1 MPGPRRAWPV
11 TIAALV
17 AVTTLAESTFA
28 QVLPNTAANRRRGVV
43 GCVQSGGGISCPGA
57 PGGGGRSGYGY
68 SGPSGADMMMGL
80 MGMALDVMAQ
90 MEQAEQQQRMAYG
103 QSLNQQ
109 GIQHYESGNYQESA
123 NAFRQALSY
132 LPGDANIQG
141 NLRETERL
149 LAIEREKAEQENRRK
164 MDEARSRIGAMLG
177 QLQADFDGRP
187 GGVPVVPNDGMDFF
201 APGGT
206 SFFGTGGGTPTK
218 IATSPSSGGK
228 GDGLDFIGTG
238 DSRFS
243 KGGKGSA
250 TPDLR
255 PAPPAKGLGGEAGL
269 DFMPAGQPVAK
280 SPPPPPTQPT
290 PTQPTPAQ
298 SKPTLKAVPAT
309 ATAATPRKP
318 ANTLVREA
326 VEAGGGDWETARSRL
341 ADMARRS
348 PDNAEA
354 QTALRQFE
362 QLYADMR
369 RAVHGANDRPA
380 TPDRANR
387 PPLAPPRL
395 VLDGDGPSAYEA
407 NRLANEAFYDAANGD
422 LDRARRRLERART
435 LMPGDKA
442 LGDALAEIDFAQTA
456 RTKRASERQGP
467 AWAPPEGQ
475 AQAQSEASLGRWALE
490 SGRYDA
496 AADAYAQAFAQDPSR
511 RTQYDSS
518 YTAARIGGI
527 LHSGRAPNPSVL
539 AREGPVFDPP
549 TGDGPPLFPQ
559 R

>member
-1 MPGPRRAWPV
+1 V

-17 AVTTLAESTFA
+17 AVATFAETAFA

-109 GIQHYESGNYQESA
+109 GIRHYEGGNYQDSV

-132 LPGDANIQG
+132 LPGDSSVQG
-141 NLRETERL
+141 NLREAERL
-149 LAIEREKAEQENRRK
+149 LAVEREKAEQENRRK
-164 MDEARSRIGAMLG
+164 MDEARSRIGVMLG
-177 QLQADFDGRP
+177 QLQADFDGRA
-187 GGVPVVPNDGMDFF
+187 GGVSAIPNDGMDF
-201 APGGT
+201 AGPAGT
-206 SFFGTGGGTPTK
+206 SFFGTGGGTPTR
-218 IATSPSSGGK
+218 IATAPSGGGK
-228 GDGLDFIGTG
+228 GGGDGLDFIGVG

-250 TPDLR
+250 PPDLR
-255 PAPPAKGLGGEAGL
+255 PAPGAKDLGKDPGAEGGL
-269 DFMPAGQPVAK
+269 DFLPAGQPVAK
-280 SPPPPPTQPT
+280 APPSPTMQPPAAATT
-290 PTQPTPAQ
+290 KPA
-298 SKPTLKAVPAT
+298 LKAVAT
-309 ATAATPRKP
+309 AATAAATPRKP

-326 VEAGGGDWETARSRL
+326 VEAGGGDWERARSRL
-341 ADMARRS
+341 ADMARRN

-354 QTALRQFE
+354 RTALRQFE

-369 RAVHGANDRPA
+369 RAVHGANDGAPG
-380 TPDRANR
+380 PGGGNR

-435 LMPGDKA
+435 LVPGDKA
-442 LGDALAEIDFAQTA
+442 LGEALAEIDFAQMA
-456 RTKRASERQGP
+456 RTKRAGERAGP

-490 SGRYDA
+490 SGRYDV
-496 AADAYAQAFAQDPSR
+496 AADAYAQAFVRDPSR

-549 TGDGPPLFPQ
+549 TGDGPSLLPQ